1 MHDFQITENFVIFFD
16 LPLVFELVDG
26 SAFPMRFRP
35 EYGARIGV
43 MPRAGTNADVQ
54 WFDIDPCYLFHTYN
68 AYEVNDEVIVEGSR
82 LDSFWADGFSPVMP
96 AGRPWRWRLNR
107 GTGSV
112 NEGQFFD
119 TLMDFPVI
127 DRRVQGMNY
136 QMLYG
141 LRQVPSSNDYPLHP
155 DGIIKFNRNTSGLE
169 QWVTGDAA
177 QPDEPVF
184 VPSREGH
191 AEDEGWLMSMVYNRA
206 DDRSEVVI
214 LDAQR
219 VSDEAP
225 SRRS

>member
-1 MHDFQITENFVIFFD
+1 
-16 LPLVFELVDG
+16 
-26 SAFPMRFRP
+26 
-35 EYGARIGV
+35 
-43 MPRAGTNADVQ
+43 
-54 WFDIDPCYLFHTYN
+54 
-68 AYEVNDEVIVEGSR
+68 
-82 LDSFWADGFSPVMP
+82 MP

-219 VSDEAP
+219 VSDGPIAKVLMP
-225 SRRS
+225 RRVPFGFHGIWISSADD